1 MSPHPAVWALGAL
14 VVLAASS
21 RAARAAGAAAL
32 GPAPVLGTGRT
43 DLARL
48 EARWG
53 DPQIRAAAERW
64 GARFFPG
71 VPVSAMLA
79 AGITS
84 TSRTERGGPPD
95 FATGLYGVELRR
107 AEAWA
112 ADAQTLTELG
122 RAVDTSA
129 SAFGRDVDA
138 QTYLGFRSYRE
149 HLETCARALPAE
161 LRPAEGTPWLWRL
174 AVASYSSGEGAVS
187 GVVRGVEPRAELV
200 ASPHRWAT
208 LGRAI
213 VAASA
218 AGRRAVGGVSIRG
231 RWHAAYLVLRCER
244 RFRAGRALALARPEL
259 AAELGWYAGEELP
272 AETASAL
279 EPLAR
284 EA

>member
-1 MSPHPAVWALGAL
+1 MSVHPAVWALGAL

-107 AEAWA
+107 AESWA
-112 ADAQTLTELG
+112 ADAQTLRELG

-129 SAFGRDVDA
+129 AAFGRDVEA

-149 HLETCARALPAE
+149 HLDACVRAIPAE
-161 LRPAEGTPWLWRL
+161 LRPAEGSPWLWRL

-187 GVVRGVEPRAELV
+187 GTVRGADLAQLV
-200 ASPHRWAT
+200 AAEHRWTA
-208 LGRAI
+208 LGRAV
-213 VAASA
+213 VAAHA
-218 AGRRAVGGVSIRG
+218 AGRRNIGTVPISG
-231 RWHAAYLVLRCER
+231 RWRAAYLLLRCER
-244 RFRAGRALALARPEL
+244 RFRAGLALALAVPEL
-259 AAELGWYAGEELP
+259 AAELAWYAGDELP
-272 AETASAL
+272 VD
-279 EPLAR
+279 LAR
-284 EA
+284 ELEALAP